1 MKETL
6 LLVQAKWSSLFSS
19 VSGMMTVVTAISI
32 LMLLGLVSLVVDLG
46 HLYAVKCELQN
57 AAEAAA
63 HAGARALFPVS
74 GVSGL
79 VPATPDCDRARAVA
93 LQTGSSNRAEGLP
106 LSIPTG
112 DVQIG
117 VWNWS
122 TKALEPTACSSS
134 INAVKV
140 ITRKDT
146 VANGPVKLTF
156 AALFGLETFN
166 LTARATSLMDG
177 IGKVPKGKGAFALA
191 LKKSKVPPS
200 GDGLT
205 LTLSPNNSDSGGW
218 HTFFDPAADAHTLK
232 QLVNGSLPSP
242 EIKVGDWIN
251 LTNGVVASVFQE
263 MQYQFETVHQ
273 GDWTILSPVIAD
285 GNCVGQAQVLGF
297 CAFKITEVLTSPD
310 NLIRGQ
316 VVSNYLAMET
326 EGGGPNFGTFSRSPR
341 LVE

>member
-1 MKETL
+1 L
-6 LLVQAKWSSLFSS
+6 S
-19 VSGMMTVVTAISI
+19 VSGMMTVVMATII

-57 AAEAAA
+57 AAEAAS

-74 GVSGL
+74 AVSGL
-79 VPATPDCDRARAVA
+79 IPATPDCDHARAVA
-93 LQTGSSNRAEGLP
+93 LQTVSSNRAEGLP
-106 LSIPTG
+106 LSIPAG
-112 DVQIG
+112 DVQVG

-122 TKALEPTACSSS
+122 TKALEPTACSSG
-134 INAVKV
+134 INAVRV
-140 ITRKDT
+140 VTRKDG

-156 AALFGLETFN
+156 AALFGMETFN
-166 LTARATSLMDG
+166 LTARATSLLEG
-177 IGKVPKGKGAFALA
+177 IGKVPKGKGAFAMA
-191 LKKSKVPPS
+191 INQNKAPPL

-205 LTLSPNNSDSGGW
+205 LTLTPNHSDTGGW
-218 HTFFDPAADAHTLK
+218 HAFFDPAANAQTLK
-232 QLVNGSLPSP
+232 ELVNGSLPSP
-242 EIKVGDWIN
+242 EIKMGDWIN

-263 MQYQFETVHQ
+263 MKRQFDTVHQ
-273 GDWTILSPVIAD
+273 GDWTILCPVIPD

-297 CAFKITEVLTSPD
+297 CALKVTEVLTSPD